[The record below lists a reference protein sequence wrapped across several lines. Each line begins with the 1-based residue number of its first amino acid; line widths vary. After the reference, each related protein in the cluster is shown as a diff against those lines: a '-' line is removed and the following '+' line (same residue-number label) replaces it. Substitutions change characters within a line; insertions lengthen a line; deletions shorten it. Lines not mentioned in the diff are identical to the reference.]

1 MREVRHA
8 GDAAHCN
15 DTGSGGVAGGG
26 PGAGA
31 GAGGD
36 VQNAASDEVL
46 ADSGETKNTAS
57 DEVLAV
63 RPGWRTKKMSEGKD
77 GRMLERLAER

>member
-1 MREVRHA
+1 MAYNAMREVRHA

-26 PGAGA
+26 A

-36 VQNAASDEVL
+36 VHPSWL
-46 ADSGETKNTAS
+46 ADKKN
-57 DEVLAV
+57 E
-63 RPGWRTKKMSEGKD
+63 
-77 GRMLERLAER
+77 

>member
-1 MREVRHA
+1 MAYNAMREVRHA

-26 PGAGA
+26 AGAGA

-36 VQNAASDEVL
+36 VHPSWL
-46 ADSGETKNTAS
+46 ADKKN
-57 DEVLAV
+57 E
-63 RPGWRTKKMSEGKD
+63 
-77 GRMLERLAER
+77 